1 MKNTIVLMM
10 MATAFTLFISCN
22 TDKQKSEM
30 KSEQKTEKTVK
41 SKKKD
46 CDNVHWSHHKGEH
59 GPENWENLCEGF
71 SACGGDAQSPIDIT
85 ETQPNESLNPIEFNY
100 GKTKTSI
107 INNGHTVQFNVDEG
121 STIVIDGKGYDL
133 LQFHYHATSEHTYNG
148 DYFPLEVH
156 FVHKHSD
163 TDLAV
168 VGIMYD
174 KGEANEL
181 FSRFLQHFPKDKG
194 EYNSDEVLALSKIL
208 PKNKSD
214 DHYSGSLTTPPCS
227 EVVSWFM
234 LQKPLKASQEQIDKF
249 SKILDKNFRPVQ
261 KTNGRKVYSFNE

>member
-1 MKNTIVLMM
+1 MKKTHILLA
-10 MATAFTLFISCN
+10 MATALTMLVSCN
-22 TDKQKSEM
+22 TAKQKNEM
-30 KSEQKTEKTVK
+30 KSEQKKETPEHA
-41 SKKKD
+41 KKKD
-46 CDNVHWSHHKGEH
+46 CSDVHWSHHKGEH

-71 SACGGDAQSPIDIT
+71 SACGGDAQSPIDIS
-85 ETQPNESLNPIEFNY
+85 ETQPNESLNPIGFNY

-121 STIVIDGKGYDL
+121 STIVIDDKKYDL

-148 DYFPLEVH
+148 NYYPLEVH

-181 FSRFLQHFPKDKG
+181 FSRFLKHFPKEKG
-194 EYNSDEVLALSKIL
+194 EYNSDELIDLSKIL
-208 PKNKSD
+208 PKDKSYY
-214 DHYSGSLTTPPCS
+214 HYSGSLTTPPCS

-234 LQKPLKASQEQIDKF
+234 LQKPLKASQDQIDNF
-249 SKILDKNFRPVQ
+249 SKILDKNFRPIQ
-261 KTNGRKVYSFNE
+261 KTNGRKVYSFTE